1 MAISPSQCRA
11 ARALIEWTEERLAKA
26 ARVSDRTIIDFE
38 RGSKVPP
45 SASLEAI
52 EKALLAA
59 GVEMICEDKAGPG
72 VRLRQGGNE
81 EQAGASMENGG
92 RSNRAGERIR

>member
-11 ARALIEWTEERLAKA
+11 ARALIEWTAERLAKA
-26 ARVSDRTIIDFE
+26 ARLSDRTIVDFE
-38 RGSKVPP
+38 RGGKAPP
-45 SASLEAI
+45 SASLSAI
-52 EKALLAA
+52 EKALLVA
-59 GVEMICEDKAGPG
+59 GVEMISEDSAGPG

-81 EQAGASMENGG
+81 EQTEASMETGG